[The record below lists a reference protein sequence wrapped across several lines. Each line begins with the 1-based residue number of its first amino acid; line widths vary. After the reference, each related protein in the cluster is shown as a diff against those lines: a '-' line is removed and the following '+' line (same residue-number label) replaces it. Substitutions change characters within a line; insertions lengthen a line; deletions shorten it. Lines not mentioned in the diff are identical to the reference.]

1 MNSFVI
7 GKVVEPETRN
17 FNERETGKQ
26 RQVHSF
32 GLLSGRSC
40 TTFDVYDNDKAFE
53 KVQTLKE
60 GATVIAIVGS
70 SVDDKGRFRT
80 YINGVGPCP
89 AELRTQLLAAVK
101 G

>member
-26 RQVHSF
+26 RYVHSF

-60 GATVIAIVGS
+60 GATVVAIVGS
-70 SVDDKGRFRT
+70 SVKDGSLRT
-80 YINGVGPCP
+80 YLNGIGPCP